1 MNLASL
7 PFYIVFI
14 SLFFPLISVITQSI
28 FLTYFI
34 DIFTFAIF
42 IYYFLFKRNLKLPK
56 ILLKFVFIPT
66 AIYLSFIFLNNQ
78 PIPSESVIGIIISS
92 LIYLTFIS
100 KSDKENQSQIF
111 IKQIKKIY
119 IFLIGALLLEM
130 VLMLFGFKNMLFY
143 PISAGNVETD
153 MIKAYKLYNS
163 AFLFQYLGFSYMVGL
178 NSILMGSQV
187 ASQIVANSLI
197 IFSPV
202 YYRFKNNLLNNE
214 YIFFFICLI
223 FYPFVATLT
232 SNLILITI
240 LFTLFFILSTSKFNN
255 ISARLKGGLSLLIL
269 SPLSPLLWFRIT
281 NVSDFESYYSSW
293 IQPIL
298 FFNQLNFYEKL
309 FGIDFSK
316 IVDLDISADFGFG
329 IMLLNFGLIP
339 FIYLLSLVFVL
350 LLKTFNSLKQIN
362 QLDIKNDPWVH
373 LASINILCLL
383 SWFLSIIH
391 YSQAFELG
399 GRHIFSFHI
408 ALALI
413 SLKKLNE
420 SISNNDFKKINFN
433 ISNL

>member
-178 NSILMGSQV
+178 N
-187 ASQIVANSLI
+187 
-197 IFSPV
+197 
-202 YYRFKNNLLNNE
+202 
-214 YIFFFICLI
+214 
-223 FYPFVATLT
+223 
-232 SNLILITI
+232 
-240 LFTLFFILSTSKFNN
+240 
-255 ISARLKGGLSLLIL
+255 
-269 SPLSPLLWFRIT
+269 
-281 NVSDFESYYSSW
+281 
-293 IQPIL
+293 
-298 FFNQLNFYEKL
+298 
-309 FGIDFSK
+309 
-316 IVDLDISADFGFG
+316 
-329 IMLLNFGLIP
+329 
-339 FIYLLSLVFVL
+339 
-350 LLKTFNSLKQIN
+350 
-362 QLDIKNDPWVH
+362 
-373 LASINILCLL
+373 
-383 SWFLSIIH
+383 
-391 YSQAFELG
+391 
-399 GRHIFSFHI
+399 
-408 ALALI
+408 
-413 SLKKLNE
+413 
-420 SISNNDFKKINFN
+420 
-433 ISNL
+433 